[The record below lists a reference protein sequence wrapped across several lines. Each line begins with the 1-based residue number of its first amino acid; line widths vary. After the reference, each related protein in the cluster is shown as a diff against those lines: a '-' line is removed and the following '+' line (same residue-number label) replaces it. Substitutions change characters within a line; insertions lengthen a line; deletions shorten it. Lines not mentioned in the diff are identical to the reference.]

1 MTQRGKLSR
10 AAVAV
15 YETATAMSPDRVPV
29 GVGHAEPA
37 REQRHGQDRRH
48 PLYRAHPNQ
57 GFHVKLTINAEG
69 SQGADVKH
77 KVFWVTACIP
87 GPTTTTGST
96 TTTSKA
102 TTTSGRPAR
111 PARPPPPA
119 NLRIDKIDNTGRN
132 TPNQQAPRKLC
143 T

>member
-10 AAVAV
+10 VAVAV
-15 YETATAMSPDRVPV
+15 SLTADRDVPDRVPV

-37 REQRHGQDRRH
+37 REQHHGQDRRH

-77 KVFWVTACIP
+77 KVFWVTECIP
-87 GPTTTTGST
+87 SPTTTTGGI

-102 TTTSGRPAR
+102 ATISRRPAR

>member
-77 KVFWVTACIP
+77 KVFMGHRVHP
-87 GPTTTTGST
+87 RPHHHDRQHDHDLEGDDHF
-96 TTTSKA
+96 
-102 TTTSGRPAR
+102 GRPAR
-111 PARPPPPA
+111 PTRPPPPA